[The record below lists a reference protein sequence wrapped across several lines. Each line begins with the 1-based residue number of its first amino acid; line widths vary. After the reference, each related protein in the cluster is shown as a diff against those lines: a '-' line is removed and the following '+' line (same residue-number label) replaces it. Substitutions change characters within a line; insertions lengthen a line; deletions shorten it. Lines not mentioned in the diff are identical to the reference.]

1 MDKVTSPRVQ
11 REGHG
16 GPIFGDCGG
25 VCVWPTPDSAPAMC
39 RGFTVLPDTCRPRA
53 DGDRFCG
60 KTVIRENLPSHPS
73 GAVWLLF
80 GAGHLRGASWAVS

>member
-11 REGHG
+11 REGQG
-16 GPIFGDCGG
+16 GPIFWDCGC

-39 RGFTVLPDTCRPRA
+39 RGFTVLPDTSRSRA
-53 DGDRFCG
+53 DGDRF
-60 KTVIRENLPSHPS
+60 LPSHPS
-73 GAVWLLF
+73 GSVWLLF